1 MPDSIYSGL
10 TPWRINFAHQN
21 FNMLPLRKHEVAILS
36 KTCLSLAHY
45 NIYEIIR
52 HYAINGRK
60 TPHMNRRWLSAVKG
74 ILISISYFHFSSRV
88 INSFPARQIQF
99 ARSYMAFNINTEYEI
114 VYHKYFESRIKL
126 IVRVFPSALKEP
138 HLFWNLFYFSIVYY
152 Y

>member
-1 MPDSIYSGL
+1 MKLQYYRKNVCHLL
-10 TPWRINFAHQN
+10 T
-21 FNMLPLRKHEVAILS
+21 
-36 KTCLSLAHY
+36 T

-88 INSFPARQIQF
+88 INSFPARKIQF

-126 IVRVFPSALKEP
+126 IVRVFPLARENHTFFEIYFTSALFITIKGV
-138 HLFWNLFYFSIVYY
+138 I
-152 Y
+152 